1 LPHQTFPYANVC
13 IYKKPVQ
20 PTPGYV
26 QTDNDFKPITIE
38 PKATGYGSSINGGEL
53 LLLALAT
60 CFCNDIYR

>member
-1 LPHQTFPYANVC
+1 MSASIKSRFNQHQVN
-13 IYKKPVQ
+13 
-20 PTPGYV
+20 V